1 MSDAFG
7 PGVPEAIPR
16 TLQMMARTLGEL
28 EIDRLWVFPPL
39 VNKRKERGLV
49 AVSCFTE
56 SGKRILYTA
65 QYSAERSG
73 TALNV
78 DSEVIE
84 QGRAPDDRLSRVIAG
99 VVRRSEIDL
108 GKPRMVKIAGNPE
121 KFQELLNEFDPSLLD
136 DIEA

>member
-1 MSDAFG
+1 M
-7 PGVPEAIPR
+7 
-16 TLQMMARTLGEL
+16 
-28 EIDRLWVFPPL
+28 
-39 VNKRKERGLV
+39 
-49 AVSCFTE
+49 
-56 SGKRILYTA
+56 
-65 QYSAERSG
+65 
-73 TALNV
+73 
-78 DSEVIE
+78 IE